1 MMILEPEN
9 LPNDLPYTRR
19 FLIAREEVWTITLSY
34 GRREGVING
43 NVTRFFY
50 YAYSGDGRE

>member
-9 LPNDLPYTRR
+9 LPSDLPYTRC
-19 FLIAREEVWTITLSY
+19 FPIWEEAWAITLSY

-43 NVTRFFY
+43 NDFRFFY